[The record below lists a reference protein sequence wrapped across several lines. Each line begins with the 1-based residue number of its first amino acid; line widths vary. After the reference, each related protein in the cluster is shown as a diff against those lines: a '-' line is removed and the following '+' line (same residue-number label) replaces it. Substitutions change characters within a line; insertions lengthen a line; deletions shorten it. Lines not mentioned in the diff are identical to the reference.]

1 MKIQSWAIG
10 LGGLLGLCAVVLL
23 FSKSEQSS
31 FPSAGNLGPSG
42 TAALVRLLER
52 DGYQVRADRSPFLPT
67 QKGDLVI
74 APVIG
79 DEGRSLLDVLSGSEV
94 TPIQRALARHAAS
107 GGKVLL
113 IQVPGDFNSAT
124 RGMIEYSVTTPSGTK
139 TIQAPRYW
147 GSPEMLKP
155 YEAPGRTSLPF
166 TPSEPAAFL
175 SPNSDSAQANSPLSA
190 IARIQRMGEGSAVSL
205 DAGTLA
211 INRHLADAENAD
223 VVTDLVR
230 MMAKPGSQIVMA
242 EAAFGNAS
250 EQGLGA
256 ALGSWFTAARNQA
269 LILAVVIC
277 VTLGVRFGRVL
288 PARRRVRGAREM
300 VDALATQLSSSR
312 DKVFMLRC
320 FAHQIETEIKRL
332 EGLPASS
339 ETTAL
344 LRVIPG
350 VEREPI
356 SAVLSLPADAK
367 LTSSEAVV
375 YAQQLE
381 GALSAAKQRAKE
393 RSLRPA
399 S

>member
-23 FSKSEQSS
+23 FSKSEVSS

-42 TAALVRLLER
+42 TAALVRLLEK
-52 DGYQVRADRSPFLPT
+52 DGYKVRADRSPFLPT
-67 QKGDLVI
+67 KKGELVI
-74 APVIG
+74 APVIS
-79 DEGRSLLDVLSGSEV
+79 DEGRGLVDVLSGSTV

-107 GGKVLL
+107 GGKILL
-113 IQVPGDFNSAT
+113 IQVPTDFNAAA
-124 RGMIEYSVTTPSGTK
+124 RGLIGYGVTTPSGTK
-139 TIQAPRYW
+139 TIMAPRYW
-147 GSPEMLKP
+147 ASPEMLKP
-155 YEAPGRTSLPF
+155 YQAPGRASLPF
-166 TPSEPAAFL
+166 TPSEPAPFL
-175 SPNSDSAQANSPLSA
+175 TANFDPAQGNSRFNP

-211 INRHLADAENAD
+211 INRHLADEENAD

-230 MMAKPGSQIVMA
+230 MMAPPGSQIVMA

-269 LILAVVIC
+269 LILAIVIC
-277 VTLGVRFGRVL
+277 VTLGVRFGRIL
-288 PARRRVRGAREM
+288 PSRRRVRGAREM

-320 FAHQIETEIKRL
+320 FAHQVEAEIKRL

-344 LRVIPG
+344 LRVIPQ

-367 LTSSEAVV
+367 LTSGQAVAC
-375 YAQQLE
+375 AQQLE
-381 GALSAAKQRAKE
+381 GALAAARQRAKD

>member
-52 DGYQVRADRSPFLPT
+52 DGYKVRADRSPFLPT
-67 QKGDLVI
+67 QKGELVI

-381 GALSAAKQRAKE
+381 GALSAARQRAKE

>member
-10 LGGLLGLCAVVLL
+10 MGGLLGLCAVVLL
-23 FSKSEQSS
+23 FSKSEQTS

-42 TAALVRLLER
+42 TAALVRLLEK
-52 DGYQVRADRSPFLPT
+52 DGFKVRADRSPLLPT
-67 QKGDLVI
+67 KKGDLVI

-79 DEGRSLLDVLSGSEV
+79 DEGRSLMDALSGTDV

-113 IQVPGDFNSAT
+113 IQVPSDFNAAT
-124 RGMIEYSVTTPSGTK
+124 RNLIGYGVTTPSGTK
-139 TIQAPRYW
+139 TIRAPRYW
-147 GSPEMLKP
+147 ATHEMLKP
-155 YEAPGRTSLPF
+155 YEAPGRASRPF
-166 TPSEPAAFL
+166 TPSQPAPFL
-175 SPNSDSAQANSPLSA
+175 TANFDSAQGNSPFPP

-211 INRHLADAENAD
+211 INRHLADDENAD

-230 MMAKPGSQIVMA
+230 MLAKPGSQIIMA

-250 EQGLGA
+250 EAGLGA

-288 PARRRVRGAREM
+288 PSKRRVRGAREM

-320 FAHQIETEIKRL
+320 FAQQIEAEIKRL

-350 VEREPI
+350 SEREPI

-367 LTSSEAVV
+367 LSSHQAVA

-381 GALSAAKQRAKE
+381 GALTAARQRAKD

>member
-175 SPNSDSAQANSPLSA
+175 SPNSDSAQANSPISA

-381 GALSAAKQRAKE
+381 GALSAARQRAKE

>member
-79 DEGRSLLDVLSGSEV
+79 DEGRSLLDVLSGSEM

-175 SPNSDSAQANSPLSA
+175 SPNSDSAQANSPISA

-381 GALSAAKQRAKE
+381 GALSAARQRAKE

>member
-381 GALSAAKQRAKE
+381 GALSAARQRAKE

>member
-256 ALGSWFTAARNQA
+256 ALGSWFTAVRNQA

-381 GALSAAKQRAKE
+381 GALSAARQRAKE